1 MAKTA
6 AKRPAAAS
14 KTAAPKKSGGSGLRP
29 AFLAAGL
36 GLFWFVE
43 YQDAGG
49 GDGGGTL
56 MWNYLAVLGVR
67 LLADFVGA
75 WVLISAA
82 QLVFALGRYGIT
94 YLRSMWM
101 QQESS

>member
-6 AKRPAAAS
+6 AKRPAAS
-14 KTAAPKKSGGSGLRP
+14 KAAAPKKSGGGGLRP

-49 GDGGGTL
+49 AEGDMV

-82 QLVFALGRYGIT
+82 HLVFALGRYGIT
-94 YLRSMWM
+94 YLRSMWV